1 MGSPD
6 VDAGQPED
14 GSYAAMW
21 RLIRQRAHQL
31 ATLRR
36 HPTDREL
43 DDFTRLVERL
53 PAPRALHPGR

>member
-1 MGSPD
+1 MGFSD
-6 VDAGQPED
+6 VDPGQSAD

-21 RLIRQRAHQL
+21 RLVRQRAHQL

-36 HPTDREL
+36 DPTDREL

-53 PAPRALHPGR
+53 RAPRALHPSR